1 MLISGDFNLP
11 NIPWDN
17 IVSPTGVNVL
27 SFIEA
32 LNDHFLSQL
41 NNTPTRSNN
50 VLDLV
55 LQACL
60 IMSAWPR
67 YCRLKKLRFSRT
79 TRHLLWVQRFY
90 QSPNKDSKI
99 CLRLRERSSFEGLRS
114 ALSAINLSS
123 NIGHE
128 DINDDW
134 QSWKDTFLAAVSDHI
149 PYKRLKGRNPAPWID
164 GPILN
169 LIKKKNS
176 IRQKLKSSPTSHL
189 REIFK
194 NMRADVKRML
204 RVSREIFGSLESDF
218 KSNPKRLWSLLKQK
232 SKSDN
237 IPDLVSMAT
246 STDAAADQVVQ
257 SPRTS
262 ADNPATLIGV

>member
-1 MLISGDFNLP
+1 MTGRAGKILSWQQSLI
-11 NIPWDN
+11 
-17 IVSPTGVNVL
+17 TY
-27 SFIEA
+27 
-32 LNDHFLSQL
+32 H
-41 NNTPTRSNN
+41 
-50 VLDLV
+50 
-55 LQACL
+55 C
-60 IMSAWPR
+60 
-67 YCRLKKLRFSRT
+67 
-79 TRHLLWVQRFY
+79 
-90 QSPNKDSKI
+90 
-99 CLRLRERSSFEGLRS
+99 
-114 ALSAINLSS
+114 
-123 NIGHE
+123 
-128 DINDDW
+128 
-134 QSWKDTFLAAVSDHI
+134 
-149 PYKRLKGRNPAPWID
+149 KRLKGRNPAPWID

-204 RVSREIFGSLESDF
+204 RVSREKFFGSLESDF